1 MRFAHLLSRLTGT
14 LWLITE
20 DSLANITSLVEARI
34 NGTLPAGTLPAG
46 TVAVDTAPAPVSA
59 PAGVAVIPV
68 FGVIGKRLSAM
79 EMACGGCDID
89 SLATAFDAAN
99 ADANISAIVLHIDSP
114 GGTVQGVPE
123 LAQHIAT
130 TKAKPVRAV
139 SDTMIGS
146 AAYYIA
152 AAADEIVTTP
162 TAQVGSIGTALAVK
176 EATGN
181 AEPNSPT
188 RLRVFRSGEHK
199 LMGADKPL
207 TEAQAAA
214 MQARVD
220 LLGDQFRAFVSA
232 QRGRRVEAETM
243 QGLSYFG
250 DEAVARGLSDR
261 VVQSLAQAIAP

>member
-34 NGTLPAGTLPAG
+34 NGTLPAGVMTKDTLP
-46 TVAVDTAPAPVSA
+46 DPVSA
-59 PAGVAVIPV
+59 PTGVAVIPV

-79 EMACGGCDID
+79 EMACGGCDINT
-89 SLATAFDAAN
+89 LAASFEAAN
-99 ADANISAIVLHIDSP
+99 ADPAITGIVLHIDSP

-123 LAQHIAT
+123 LAQRIAT
-130 TKAKPVRAV
+130 TKTKPVRAV

-146 AAYYIA
+146 AAYYLA

-162 TAQVGSIGTALAVK
+162 TAQVGSIGVALNVK
-176 EATGN
+176 ESTGN

-188 RLRVFRSGEHK
+188 RLRIFRSGEHK

-220 LLGDQFRAFVSA
+220 RLGNQFRSFVSS
-232 QRGRRVEAETM
+232 QRPQVAADTM
-243 QGLSYFG
+243 QGLTYFG
-250 DEAVARGLSDR
+250 EEAVSLGLADR
-261 VVQSLAQAIAP
+261 VVQSLSQALAP